1 MQASDRAVTLVF
13 QAEALTGGSWNVF
26 QAIWIVVAGLVIG
39 LIAKAVVPGRQSIP
53 LWLTVILGILGALIG
68 NFIAAAIGVRHTG
81 GFDWIR
87 HILQVGVAVAL
98 VALVTPMWMSRGG
111 RSGRAT
117 RDPRAM

>member
-1 MQASDRAVTLVF
+1 
-13 QAEALTGGSWNVF
+13 VF

-39 LIAKAVVPGRQSIP
+39 LIAKAIVPGRQSIP

-98 VALVTPMWMSRGG
+98 VALVAPMWMSRSG